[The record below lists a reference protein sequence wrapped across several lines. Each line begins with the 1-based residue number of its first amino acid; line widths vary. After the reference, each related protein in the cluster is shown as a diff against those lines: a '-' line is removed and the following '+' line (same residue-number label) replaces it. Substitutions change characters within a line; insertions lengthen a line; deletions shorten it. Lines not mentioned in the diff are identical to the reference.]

1 MKIFKKAA
9 LWIAVLIL
17 LAATVFGITAA
28 AEGESAEGSEGPVP
42 RIVSKNLSYS
52 SYLHI
57 FYAIPVESVP
67 EGSTLEVDFY
77 DSNPDEG
84 VAAAYTV
91 TDSKIESIKVITGKS
106 EPYYVV
112 SSRGFASKNA
122 TRRVWAVP
130 VAVNSDGVRTE
141 GEAVP
146 YSVAEYCFERLTVD
160 EYINVGDDGSL
171 DSLRR
176 ELYVSLLSYID
187 CAQDALGVSGDKT
200 PPLSHLAYLGVKDG
214 SFDGISHG
222 FVNTDT
228 SYTVTELGEKPEGYI
243 FRGWNISTLDISGS
257 ISRTTASTAS
267 FGAKL
272 SGGEV
277 MLVAASYSKTPEV
290 ARAEEIAEQEKL
302 DEAERD
308 RQWAALEAAFVSA
321 KGYTQENAK
330 DLTDA
335 LKTLYTLY
343 GKDMVTWVAS
353 LYAKGYNDIESGR
366 WAGGFYA
373 STAGRDAADYGPDL
387 QCTVQLLR
395 FLQQSGVIDS
405 VSGDIPEWMAH
416 ELVYFAK
423 SLQDPN
429 GYYYHPQ
436 WGKEFTDTKISRRG
450 RDLGWGNSL
459 LDFFGED
466 PVYDTPNGLTG
477 DGESADD
484 YLRNHGLTKPSLV
497 SDGSLS
503 MSIAESGAVAVS
515 KVIFAD
521 DSTDKS
527 TAYLK
532 SHTAF
537 IDYLLT
543 SIAPGM
549 RISCYGTG
557 NNLNATSGQIG
568 NFSNKLGVYTYKEG
582 DEASTAGATADDYR
596 QFDGMTMKEMLLKVL
611 DDAVNP
617 NTGLFGGYNEQTG
630 EFLGMESINFS
641 NTNGFFKVISIYNS
655 WKRTYPSAA
664 LAAVGLISN
673 LTNPDLPSRGNA
685 CDVYNVWNAIGSLR
699 ANSAS
704 KETVWAIES
713 LGNLQMCTEDTAG
726 AVSMTVAE
734 FINKTLELRGADAVR
749 ITYDKIKGYKKVDGG
764 FAHSYTG
771 GVSNHQG
778 CPVSPSGA
786 NVSDVDATCIS
797 STGLTRSIFTAFGM
811 DKYKPDFFGEADYMR
826 FIDYLEA
833 AEPVYKSSGADITDE
848 FDTDKRQNGISGEY
862 EISDGYLTVLGDTE
876 ILRSP
881 YATRGVATVLDM
893 KVLFSL
899 GEHTLSFTAEDGI
912 IAVFDA
918 DSTDDTLKLT
928 NRHTGSYV
936 NVQTDGK
943 YIDLSFEFRLEG
955 DTVTLWI
962 VRNSTVLYEESL
974 TATDSTV
981 VPKKLTGV
989 CAVRLTTESQISL
1002 DSLAFG
1008 TTTPSYKLKDS
1019 DDRINFENLGVGDY
1033 DYSKYTSFITF
1044 SNATSGENASRALI
1058 VSEGENKFLRLEDNW
1073 SNGSVTAQNYFE
1085 FKRELGEC
1093 ETVVF
1098 EARMRIEANS
1108 AGVIPIT
1115 VLNGSSDAAYYGAM
1129 RISDGYLYAN
1139 VANSKSTRATNMTKT
1154 SVKEGEWFFV
1164 RLEYTAG
1171 DEYDESFI
1179 CKIYINGTLMDSE
1192 SAEQSGLTY
1201 SSSSNIGR
1209 FRMACDTSWSGKL
1222 DYDMIYV
1229 GSLKD
1234 YTPPTLTDSPSSTHV
1249 HIPAPEVIENLT
1261 DYTCS
1266 LAGKYESVTYCED
1279 TECGEEISRV
1289 YVSTPASHRPG
1300 DTVIENSKDNSCILD
1315 GSYDEVSYCTECG
1328 EVCRRVTVSV
1338 PASHTEGETVEEN
1351 RTEPTCTLSGS
1362 CDRVTYCT
1370 ECTEELKRITLI
1382 LPPTHTPCDPYD
1394 EQISESTCAEGG
1406 VYFRIVDCTAC
1417 GKELSRDERI
1427 SPLKPHNIVGGA
1439 CTECG
1444 GTDFVINGVI
1454 DFEDVEAAVLI
1465 PADKS
1470 GYVNSGSESSINTK
1484 VYFKVPSK
1492 GVATAEIVSEGDNKY
1507 VVLDKITNSTS
1518 TNTWVDIF
1526 RDTGRDADLI
1536 YFESK
1541 INVSFAQTGS
1551 GLYVRLYTGRST
1563 SSDGTRITYH
1573 TISSSGGCL
1582 AYAGNKTHL
1591 KVGEWGTVRITLEAT
1606 EDGYLY
1612 TFLVKNET
1620 AAAITRDGV
1629 SYSVGEF
1636 VPYYTTSSLVN
1647 GVTLDSLSEV
1657 SCITF
1662 MQSTNSLST
1671 VKLDEVYFGGSPS
1684 FVTRN

>member
-1 MKIFKKAA
+1 MKIFKKVT
-9 LWIAVLIL
+9 LSL
-17 LAATVFGITAA
+17 LAIIIFAATLLGITAA

-57 FYAIPVESVP
+57 FYAIPVGSVP

-77 DSNPDEG
+77 ESDPDG
-84 VAAAYTV
+84 GTACAYTV
-91 TDSKIESIKVITGKS
+91 TDAEIENIKVISGKS

-112 SSRGFASKNA
+112 SSRGFAPKNA

-130 VAVNSDGVRTE
+130 VATNADGTRTE

-160 EYINVGDDGSL
+160 EYINVADDGSL
-171 DSLRR
+171 DSLRQ
-176 ELYVSLLSYID
+176 ELYVSLLSYIN

-200 PPLSHLAYLGVKDG
+200 PTLSTLAYLGVKDG

-228 SYTVTELGEKPEGYI
+228 SYTVTELGKKPEGYT

-257 ISRTTASTAS
+257 ISRSDSSASS
-267 FGAKL
+267 FSAKL

-277 MLVAASYSKTPEV
+277 MLVAASYDKTPEV
-290 ARAEEIAEQEKL
+290 ARAEEIAKQEKL
-302 DEAERD
+302 DEEERD
-308 RQWAALEAAFVSA
+308 RQWAALEEAFVSS
-321 KGYTQENAK
+321 KGYTEENAK

-353 LYAKGYNDIESGR
+353 LYAKGYNDIEGGR

-373 STAGRDAADYGPDL
+373 STAGRDAAGFGPDL

-484 YLRNHGLTKPSLV
+484 YLRNHGLSKPSLV
-497 SDGSLS
+497 SNGALS
-503 MSIAESGAVAVS
+503 MSISESGAVAVS
-515 KVIFAD
+515 KVIFAS

-543 SIAPGM
+543 YVEPGM
-549 RISCYGTG
+549 KTSPYSTG
-557 NNLNATSGQIG
+557 NTLNATNGQIG
-568 NFSNKLGVYTYKEG
+568 NYSNILGVYTYTEG
-582 DEASTAGATADDYR
+582 DESATAGALASDYK
-596 QFDGMTMKEMLLKVL
+596 QFDGMTMREMLFKVL
-611 DDAVNP
+611 DDTVNP
-617 NTGLFGGYNEQTG
+617 NTGLYGGYNTETG
-630 EFLGMESINFS
+630 KFSGMESINFS
-641 NTNGFFKVISIYNS
+641 NTNGFFKVIGIYNGKS
-655 WKRTYPSAA
+655 RAYPQAA

-673 LTNPDLPSRGNA
+673 LTNPDLPSTSNA
-685 CDVYNVWNAIGSLR
+685 CDVYNVWNAIGSLKSNK
-699 ANSAS
+699 AA
-704 KETVWAIES
+704 KETVFALES
-713 LGNLQMCTEDTAG
+713 GGNLMMCEESTPG

-749 ITYDKIKGYKKVDGG
+749 ITYDKIKGYKKSDGA
-764 FAHSYTG
+764 FSHSYTG

-811 DKYKPDFFGEADYMR
+811 DKYKPDFFGKADYMR
-826 FIDYLEA
+826 FIDYIEA
-833 AEPVYKSSGADITDE
+833 ADPVYKTSAEDVTDR
-848 FDTDKRQNGISGEY
+848 FDEGERQN
-862 EISDGYLTVLGDTE
+862 EITGDAEVSDGYLTVFGDTE

-881 YATRGVATVLDM
+881 YATKGSATVLNIN
-893 KVLFSL
+893 VLFSE
-899 GEHTLSFTAEDGI
+899 GSHTATFLTKNGI
-912 IAVFDA
+912 IAEFDIR
-918 DSTDDTLKLT
+918 SSETDIKIT
-928 NRHTGSYV
+928 NRHTGSYI
-936 NVQTDGK
+936 NLQTDGK
-943 YIDLSFEFRLEG
+943 YIELSFEWRLE
-955 DTVTLWI
+955 DEKFTLYI
-962 VRNSTVLYEESL
+962 IRNSTVLFEETLSETPE
-974 TATDSTV
+974 TAI
-981 VPKKLTGV
+981 PKKLTEISSV
-989 CAVRLTTESQISL
+989 KLTTSSEISVDTL
-1002 DSLAFG
+1002 IFA
-1008 TTTPSYKLKDS
+1008 TVTPSYELKGS
-1019 DDRINFENLGVGDY
+1019 DGRISFENLGVGEFHSDK
-1033 DYSKYTSFITF
+1033 YSIVFTNQTYGD
-1044 SNATSGENASRALI
+1044 NVSRALI
-1058 VSEGENKFLRLEDNW
+1058 VAEGDNKFLRLEDNW
-1073 SNGSVTAQNYFE
+1073 SNGSITAQNYFD
-1085 FKRELGEC
+1085 FKREAGAC
-1093 ETVVF
+1093 ETAIF
-1098 EARMRIEANS
+1098 EARMRITTTHT
-1108 AGVIPIT
+1108 GVIPIS
-1115 VLNGSSDAAYYGAM
+1115 VLSSDGAAYYGAM
-1129 RISDGYLYAN
+1129 KISGGYVYAN
-1139 VANSKSTRATNMTKT
+1139 VANSKSTRTTNMTKT

-1179 CKIYINGTLMDSE
+1179 CKIYVNDVLIDSE
-1192 SAEQSGLTY
+1192 TAEQSGLTY
-1201 SSSSNIGR
+1201 SSASNVPG
-1209 FRMACDTSWSGKL
+1209 FRMACDTAWHGKL

-1229 GSLKD
+1229 GGLD
-1234 YTPPTLTDSPSSTHV
+1234 GYTPPTLTDSPSSTHV
-1249 HIPAPEVIENLT
+1249 HIPAPEVVENLT

-1328 EVCRRVTVSV
+1328 EECGRVTVSV

-1351 RTEPTCTLSGS
+1351 RTEPTCTVSGS
-1362 CDRVTYCT
+1362 LDRVTYCT
-1370 ECTEELKRITLI
+1370 ECGEELKRITVI
-1382 LPPTHTPCDPYD
+1382 LAPTHTPGDPYD
-1394 EQISESTCAEGG
+1394 EQVSESTCTEGG
-1406 VYFRIVDCTAC
+1406 VYYRVVDCTAC
-1417 GKELSRDERI
+1417 GEELEREERHT
-1427 SPLKPHNIVGGA
+1427 PLKPHNIVAGA

-1444 GTDFVINGVI
+1444 GTDFVMNGVI

-1465 PADKS
+1465 SADKS

-1507 VVLDKITNSTS
+1507 VVLDKITNSTA

-1541 INVSFAQTGS
+1541 INVSFAQTGG

-1573 TISSSGGCL
+1573 TVSQSSGCL
-1582 AYAGNKTHL
+1582 TYAGNKTHL
-1591 KVGEWGTVRITLEAT
+1591 KVGEWGTVRITLEKSG
-1606 EDGYLY
+1606 DGYRY

-1620 AAAITRDGV
+1620 AAAITKDGV
-1629 SYSVGEF
+1629 SYFVGEF
-1636 VPYYTTSSLVN
+1636 VPYFTTSSLID
-1647 GVTLDSLSEV
+1647 GVTLDSLNDV

-1662 MQSTNSLST
+1662 MQSTASLST
-1671 VKLDEVYFGGSPS
+1671 VKLDEVYFGESPS
-1684 FVTRN
+1684 LVTRN

>member
-1 MKIFKKAA
+1 MKIFKKVTMSLLA
-9 LWIAVLIL
+9 IIL
-17 LAATVFGITAA
+17 LAITLLGITAA

-57 FYAIPVESVP
+57 FYAIPVGSVP

-77 DSNPDEG
+77 ESDPDG
-84 VAAAYTV
+84 GAACAYTV
-91 TDSKIESIKVITGKS
+91 TDAEIENIKVISGKS

-112 SSRGFASKNA
+112 SSRGFAPKNA

-130 VAVNSDGVRTE
+130 VATSADGTRTE

-160 EYINVGDDGSL
+160 EYMNVADDGSL

-176 ELYVSLLSYID
+176 ELYVSLLSYIN
-187 CAQDALGVSGDKT
+187 CSQDALGVSGDKT
-200 PPLSHLAYLGVKDG
+200 PTLSTLAYLGVKDG

-228 SYTVTELGEKPEGYI
+228 SYTVTELGEKPEGYT

-257 ISRTTASTAS
+257 TSRSVSSASS
-267 FGAKL
+267 FSAKL

-277 MLVAASYSKTPEV
+277 MLVAANYDKTPEV
-290 ARAEEIAEQEKL
+290 ARAEEIAKQEKL
-302 DEAERD
+302 DEEERD
-308 RQWAALEAAFVSA
+308 RQWAALEEAFVSS
-321 KGYTQENAK
+321 KGYTEENAE

-353 LYAKGYNDIESGR
+353 LYAKGYNDIEGGR

-373 STAGRDAADYGPDL
+373 STAGRDAAGFGPDL

-405 VSGDIPEWMAH
+405 VSEDIPEWMAH

-459 LDFFGED
+459 LEFFGED

-484 YLRNHGLTKPSLV
+484 YLRNHGLSKPSLV
-497 SDGSLS
+497 SNGALS
-503 MSIAESGAVAVS
+503 MSISESGAVAVS
-515 KVIFAD
+515 KVIFAS

-543 SIAPGM
+543 TIAPGM
-549 RISCYGTG
+549 RISCYNTG
-557 NNLNATSGQIG
+557 NTLNATSGQIG

-582 DEASTAGATADDYR
+582 DEASTAGAAADDYR
-596 QFDGMTMKEMLLKVL
+596 QFDGMTMKEMVLKVL
-611 DDAVNP
+611 DDAINP
-617 NTGLFGGYNEQTG
+617 NTGLFGGYNEETK

-641 NTNGFFKVISIYNS
+641 NTNGFFKVIGLYNS
-655 WKRTYPSAA
+655 WGHAYPKAA

-673 LTNPDLPSRGNA
+673 LTNPDLPSTGNA

-699 ANSAS
+699 SNSSS
-704 KETVWAIES
+704 KDTVWAIEA
-713 LGNLQMCTEDTAG
+713 LGNLQMCTEDTEG
-726 AVSMTVAE
+726 ARSMTVAQ

-764 FAHSYTG
+764 FAHSYYHG
-771 GVSNHQG
+771 GTNHQG
-778 CPVSPSGA
+778 CPVSPSGN

-811 DKYKPDFFGEADYMR
+811 DKYKPDFFGKADYMR
-826 FIDYLEA
+826 FIDCLEE
-833 AEPVYKSSGADITDE
+833 AEPVYKSTVADITDT

-893 KVLFSL
+893 KVLFAL
-899 GEHTLSFTAEDGI
+899 GEHTLTFTAEDGV
-912 IAVFDA
+912 IAIFDA
-918 DSTDDTLKLT
+918 HSAEDTLKLT
-928 NRHTGSYV
+928 NRLTGSYV
-936 NVQTDGK
+936 NVQTDGG
-943 YIDLSFEFRLEG
+943 YVDLSFEFRLEG
-955 DTVTLWI
+955 DTLTLWI
-962 VRNSTVLYEESL
+962 IRNSTVLYEESL
-974 TATDSTV
+974 TSTDSTV
-981 VPKKLTGV
+981 VPERLTGIG
-989 CAVRLTTESQISL
+989 AVRLTTGSQISF

-1008 TTTPSYKLKDS
+1008 TTTPSYKLKDAE
-1019 DDRINFENLGVGDY
+1019 DRINFENLGVGDY

-1058 VSEGENKFLRLEDNW
+1058 VAEGENKFLRLEDNW
-1073 SNGSVTAQNYFE
+1073 GNGSVTAQNYFE
-1085 FKRELGEC
+1085 FKRELKEC

-1098 EARMRIEANS
+1098 EARMRIEANI

-1115 VLNGSSDAAYYGAM
+1115 VLNSSSDAAYYGAM
-1129 RISDGYLYAN
+1129 KISDGYLYAN
-1139 VANSKSTRATNMTKT
+1139 VANSKNTRTTNMVKT

-1192 SAEQSGLTY
+1192 SEEQSGLTY

-1209 FRMACDTSWSGKL
+1209 FRMACDTNWTGTL

-1229 GSLKD
+1229 GGLD
-1234 YTPPTLTDSPSSTHV
+1234 GYTPPTLTDSPSSTHV
-1249 HIPAPEVIENLT
+1249 HIPAPEVVENLT

-1279 TECGEEISRV
+1279 SECGAEISRI

-1300 DTVIENSKDNSCILD
+1300 DTVIENVKDNSCIRD

-1328 EVCRRVTVSV
+1328 EECRRVTVSV

-1351 RTEPTCTLSGS
+1351 RTEPTCTISGS
-1362 CDRVTYCT
+1362 LDRVTYCT
-1370 ECTEELKRITLI
+1370 ECGEELKRITVI
-1382 LPPTHTPCDPYD
+1382 LAPTHTPGDPYD
-1394 EQISESTCAEGG
+1394 VQVSESTCTEGG
-1406 VYFRIVDCTAC
+1406 VYYRVVDCTAC
-1417 GKELSRDERI
+1417 GEELGREERH
-1427 SPLKPHNIVGGA
+1427 SPLKPHNIVAGV

-1444 GTDFVINGVI
+1444 GTDFVMNGVI

-1465 PADKS
+1465 SADKS

-1507 VVLDKITNSTS
+1507 VVLDKITNTTS

-1541 INVSFAQTGS
+1541 INVSFAQTGG

-1573 TISSSGGCL
+1573 TVSQSGGCL
-1582 AYAGNKTHL
+1582 TYAGNKTHL
-1591 KVGEWGTVRITLEAT
+1591 KVGEWGTVRITLEKSG
-1606 EDGYLY
+1606 DGYLY

-1620 AAAITRDGV
+1620 AGAITKDGV
-1629 SYSVGEF
+1629 SYFVGEF
-1636 VPYYTTSSLVN
+1636 VPYFTTSSLID

-1662 MQSTNSLST
+1662 MQSTASLST
-1671 VKLDEVYFGGSPS
+1671 VKLDEVYFGESPS
-1684 FVTRN
+1684 LVTRN